1 MRRSGRAELGRV
13 MGLLVVVVVV
23 GSALAPAGAAS
34 TGTQSAT
41 EDAFVVSLH
50 EDGSATV
57 TLREAFDLTTDTER
71 ATFRE
76 LERNGAR
83 TDRLRS
89 SFEQRLGAIST
100 AAADNTGRSMAVENT
115 MVSVTTDGDTGVV
128 SVSAD
133 WTGLAAV
140 DGDRLV
146 VSTPFDADF
155 DPSRAFVVRAPEGYA
170 LSANGPAPD
179 STTARS
185 ATWNANRSL
194 SEFSVTAT
202 PATATGTATAT
213 GSSGPGFGV
222 VAALTALSALVAVRL
237 RADRR

>member
-1 MRRSGRAELGRV
+1 MRRSGRAELGRAI
-13 MGLLVVVVVV
+13 GLLVVVVVV

-34 TGTQSAT
+34 IGTQSTMA
-41 EDAFVVSLH
+41 DAFVVSLH

-57 TLREAFDLTTDTER
+57 TLREVFDLTTDMER
-71 ATFRE
+71 ETFRE
-76 LERNGAR
+76 LERNETR

-89 SFEQRLGAIST
+89 SFEQRLGAISA
-100 AAADNTGRSMAVENT
+100 AAADDTGRSMAVENT
-115 MVSVTTDGDTGVV
+115 TVSVTTDGDTGVV

-140 DGDRLV
+140 DGDQMV
-146 VSTPFDADF
+146 VSTPFDDDF

-202 PATATGTATAT
+202 PATGTATAT

-222 VAALTALSALVAVRL
+222 VAALTALSALVAARL